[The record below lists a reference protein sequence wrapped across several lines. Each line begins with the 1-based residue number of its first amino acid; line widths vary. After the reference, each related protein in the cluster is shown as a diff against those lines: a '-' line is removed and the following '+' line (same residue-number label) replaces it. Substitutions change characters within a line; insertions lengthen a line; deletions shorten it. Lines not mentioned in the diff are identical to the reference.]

1 MAIIF
6 DHVYHT
12 YAQKTPFQAEALQ
25 DVHIT
30 LVDHSFTAIIGHTGS
45 GKSTFIQ
52 HINALLLPT
61 QGVVSVNDIVMNSKQ
76 MPKRVK
82 ALRQYAGVVFQFP
95 EYQLFEET
103 VEQDI
108 MFGPLN
114 MGLSKSQ
121 ALAAAKIA
129 LSQVG
134 LDSKFLSR
142 SPFELSGGER
152 RRVAIAGILAMNP
165 KVLILDEPTA
175 GLDPE
180 GSQAMMALFTQLHQ
194 QGMTIIFVTHDMDLV
209 WKHATHVLVMTKGKV
224 SQHETPIE
232 LFLNP
237 KQTLTVENPKMV
249 EFLIA
254 CQQAGM
260 PGDLNSL
267 ADLDTFMN
275 RWQQHHKEKP

>member
-1 MAIIF
+1 
-6 DHVYHT
+6 
-12 YAQKTPFQAEALQ
+12 
-25 DVHIT
+25 
-30 LVDHSFTAIIGHTGS
+30 
-45 GKSTFIQ
+45 
-52 HINALLLPT
+52 
-61 QGVVSVNDIVMNSKQ
+61 
-76 MPKRVK
+76 
-82 ALRQYAGVVFQFP
+82 
-95 EYQLFEET
+95 
-103 VEQDI
+103 
-108 MFGPLN
+108 
-114 MGLSKSQ
+114 
-121 ALAAAKIA
+121 
-129 LSQVG
+129 
-134 LDSKFLSR
+134 
-142 SPFELSGGER
+142 
-152 RRVAIAGILAMNP
+152 VAIAGILAMNP

-224 SQHETPIE
+224 SHHETPIE

-237 KQTLTVENPKMV
+237 KHTLTVENPKMV